1 MSSLLINPLQKGI
14 RYIKKA
20 NLPNI
25 GLHGFRHTHASLLYN
40 AGADHKEV
48 QERLGHA
55 NIKTTLDTYTHL
67 TDDRKEV
74 TTEKLANYIGFE

>member
-1 MSSLLINPLQKGI
+1 
-14 RYIKKA
+14 RKKA

-25 GLHGFRHTHASLLYN
+25 GLHGFIHTHASLLYY

-67 TDDRKEV
+67 TNDGKEK
-74 TTEKLANYIGFE
+74 TTEKLSKYIGF